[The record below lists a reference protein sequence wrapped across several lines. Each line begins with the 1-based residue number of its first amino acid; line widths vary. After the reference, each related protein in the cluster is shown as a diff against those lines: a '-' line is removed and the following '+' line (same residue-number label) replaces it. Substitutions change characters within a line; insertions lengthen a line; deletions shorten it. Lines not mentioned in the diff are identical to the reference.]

1 MSSWFGG
8 LFTSAGGATAPRE
21 ENLKPKAPTATRN
34 NSGNSGKNTVLT
46 VAPADPNAT
55 KLKVVPHPTA
65 SAPAAAP
72 APATQ
77 QGGRRSAK
85 GRKTKGK
92 SRGRKSK
99 SKKRSTRK

>member
-1 MSSWFGG
+1 MSWFG

-34 NSGNSGKNTVLT
+34 NSGKNTVVT

-65 SAPAAAP
+65 SAPAAA
-72 APATQ
+72 ATQ

-92 SRGRKSK
+92 SRGRKN
-99 SKKRSTRK
+99 KKRSTRK

>member
-55 KLKVVPHPTA
+55 KLKVVPHPT
-65 SAPAAAP
+65 
-72 APATQ
+72 T
-77 QGGRRSAK
+77 SAK

-99 SKKRSTRK
+99 NKKRSTRK

>member
-72 APATQ
+72 ATQ

-99 SKKRSTRK
+99 NKKRSTRK